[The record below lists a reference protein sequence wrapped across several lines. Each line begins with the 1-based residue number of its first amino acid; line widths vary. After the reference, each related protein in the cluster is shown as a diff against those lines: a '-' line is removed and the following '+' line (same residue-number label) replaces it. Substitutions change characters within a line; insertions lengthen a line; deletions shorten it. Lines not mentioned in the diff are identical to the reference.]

1 VTTTRRLCAKIVATT
16 ADSIAE
22 TAIAKARQLVLDGI
36 AVAVAGARIE
46 EAPKILAGYLRG
58 QGSKPECSA
67 LGLRFRLAPV
77 PAALLNAT
85 SMHVLDFEPMW
96 TPATHAL
103 SPALAPALALAETS
117 DANGREVLAAV
128 IKGVE
133 IQGWIRRACGHVE
146 SRDFKFHPPGM
157 VGPIGAAVA
166 ASHLLKLDAATL
178 ARAIGIAT
186 SRCGSLTSNTGTMTK
201 STHCGYAASLGLE
214 SALLAAAGFTGDE
227 DAFDSASGYAAV
239 FLPPHFDR
247 EMLMCFGEP
256 FRLVDPGF
264 TLKIFPC
271 KFTTHYGITA
281 ALAARPRIQSADAI
295 RAVRIL
301 APVVPTGDRPHPKTG
316 LEGKFSVQYTLAAAL
331 LDGAVT
337 LASFTDERL
346 HQGDMQSLLGKIA
359 LTMTPD
365 ITTEYDAGRYVSVEI
380 ELADGTLVRERC
392 ERPHGSWGAE
402 PISEAEHVVK
412 VRGCLNGSLSPSGV
426 DELVELG
433 SRFDQLD
440 GNGVRAML
448 ALACSE
454 KAPAGFCRTQGTEA
468 VHE

>member
-1 VTTTRRLCAKIVATT
+1 VTVTRRLCEKIAATT
-16 ADSIAE
+16 ADHMDE
-22 TAIAKARQLVLDGI
+22 RAIAKARQLVLDGI

-46 EAPKILAGYLRG
+46 KAPKILADYLRA

-67 LGLRFRLAPV
+67 LGLGFRLAPV

-96 TPATHAL
+96 TPQTHAL
-103 SPALAPALALAETS
+103 SPALAPALALAETIGA
-117 DANGREVLAAV
+117 DGREVLAALV
-128 IKGVE
+128 KGVE

-146 SRDFKFHPPGM
+146 SRDFRFHPPGM

-166 ASHLLKLDAATL
+166 ASHLLKLDAAAL
-178 ARAIGIAT
+178 AHAIGIAT

-214 SALLAAAGFTGDE
+214 SALLAANGFTGDDE
-227 DAFDSASGYAAV
+227 AFDSASGYAAI
-239 FLPPHFDR
+239 FLPPQFDR
-247 EMLMCFGEP
+247 EMLMRFGPP

-281 ALAARPRIQSADAI
+281 ALAARARIPSTDAI
-295 RAVRIL
+295 HAVRML
-301 APVVPTGDRPHPKTG
+301 APMVPTGDRPHPRTG

-346 HQGDMQSLLGKIA
+346 DRADMQLLLGKIA
-359 LTMTPD
+359 VTMTPD
-365 ITTEYDAGRYVSVEI
+365 ITTEYNAGRYVELEI
-380 ELADGTLVRERC
+380 ELADGTILRERC
-392 ERPHGSWGAE
+392 ERPRGSWGAE
-402 PISEAEHVVK
+402 PISQAEHMIK
-412 VRGCLNGSLSPSGV
+412 VRDCLAGSLAPAAIEEFAKV
-426 DELVELG
+426 G
-433 SRFDQLD
+433 SRFEELD
-440 GNGVRAML
+440 GNGVRRML
-448 ALACSE
+448 ALACGAES
-454 KAPAGFCRTQGTEA
+454 ARCC
-468 VHE
+468 

>member
-1 VTTTRRLCAKIVATT
+1 MTITQRLCQKIVATS
-16 ADSIAE
+16 ADSIGE

-36 AVAVAGARIE
+36 GVAVAGARIE
-46 EAPKILAGYLRG
+46 QAPKILAEYLRG

-67 LGLRFRLAPV
+67 LGFDFRLAAV

-103 SPALAPALALAETS
+103 SPALAPALMLAES
-117 DANGREVLAAV
+117 IGANGREVLAAI
-128 IKGVE
+128 IKGIE

-157 VGPIGAAVA
+157 VGPIGAAIA

-178 ARAIGIAT
+178 ANAIGIAT

-214 SALLAAAGFTGDE
+214 SGLLAARGFTADDE
-227 DAFDSASGYAAV
+227 PFDSASGYAAI

-247 EMLMCFGEP
+247 EMLMSFGPP
-256 FRLVDPGF
+256 FRVVDPGF

-281 ALAARPRIQSADAI
+281 ALAARRRIPSVDSI
-295 RAVRIL
+295 CAVRML
-301 APVVPTGDRPHPKTG
+301 APIVPTGDRPHPKNG

-337 LASFTDERL
+337 LSSFTDERL
-346 HQGDMQSLLGKIA
+346 HRSDMQALLSKIA
-359 LTMTPD
+359 VTMTPD
-365 ITTEYDAGRYVSVEI
+365 ITSEYNAGRYVELEV
-380 ELADGTLVRERC
+380 ELADGTTIRERC
-392 ERPHGSWGAE
+392 ERPRGSWGAE
-402 PISEAEHVVK
+402 PISEAEQMVK
-412 VRGCLNGSLSPSGV
+412 VRDCLAGSLSPRAIN
-426 DELVELG
+426 ECVELG
-433 SRFDQLD
+433 SRFEQLD
-440 GNGVRAML
+440 ANGVRRML
-448 ALACSE
+448 ALACRE
-454 KAPAGFCRTQGTEA
+454 AGARCC
-468 VHE
+468 